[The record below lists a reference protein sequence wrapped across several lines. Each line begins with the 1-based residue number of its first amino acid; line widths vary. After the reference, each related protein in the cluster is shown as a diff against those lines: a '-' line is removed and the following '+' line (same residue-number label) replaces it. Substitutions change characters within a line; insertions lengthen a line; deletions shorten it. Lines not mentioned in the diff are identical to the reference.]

1 MILKTINE
9 FKEKDKI
16 ELPLLISQV
25 TQGVTTSG
33 APYLSV
39 VCQDKTGS
47 IDGKLWDVKEEQ
59 SALMKPGM
67 IVDVVGEV
75 LKYRNSLQLR
85 IHSVS
90 KSQQDYQIADF
101 VEQTSVPIEQLKQRV
116 KKSIESI
123 EDEVIRGI
131 TQEVFNRYDKEFF
144 EFPAASKFHHD
155 YLGGLATHV
164 VSMLDIGEFIIK
176 QYPLLDR
183 DLLLGGILLHDIGK
197 VLELSGP
204 ILTEYTLKGRLLGH
218 ISIIHAI
225 IAEIAKTNGWE
236 DKEQTILL
244 SHLVLSHHG
253 QYEYGSPVLPMLPEA
268 EILNIIDNLDARMNM
283 FEKMIETTEP
293 KTFSGRIFSLENRSF
308 YRSK

>member
-1 MILKTINE
+1 MKTINQFE
-9 FKEKDKI
+9 EKDKV

-25 TQGVTTSG
+25 TQGITTSG
-33 APYLSV
+33 SPYLSV

-47 IDGKLWDVKEEQ
+47 IDGKFWDVKDNQ
-59 SALMKPGM
+59 SSLVKPGM
-67 IVDVVGEV
+67 ILDVVGEV

-85 IHSVS
+85 IHNVL
-90 KSQQDYQIADF
+90 KPQQEYQIADF
-101 VEQTSVPIEQLKQRV
+101 VEQTSIPIEELKQRV
-116 KKSIESI
+116 NETIASID
-123 EDEVIRGI
+123 DEVIQGI
-131 TQEVFNRYDKEFF
+131 VQEVFKRYEKEFF
-144 EFPAASKFHHD
+144 EFPAASRNHHD
-155 YLGGLATHV
+155 FLGGLATHV
-164 VSMLDIGEFIIK
+164 VSMLDVGEFVVK
-176 QYPLLDR
+176 QYPLLNR
-183 DLLLGGILLHDIGK
+183 DLLLGGILLHDVGK

-218 ISIIHAI
+218 ISMVNAI
-225 IAEIAKTNGWE
+225 IAEIAKKEGWE
-236 DKEQTILL
+236 DKEQTVLL

-293 KTFSGRIFSLENRSF
+293 KTFSGRIFSLENRNF

>member
-1 MILKTINE
+1 MKTITE
-9 FKEKDKI
+9 FREKDKV

-33 APYLSV
+33 SPYLSV
-39 VCQDKTGS
+39 VCQDKTGA

-85 IHSVS
+85 IHNVFAT
-90 KSQQDYQIADF
+90 QQDYQIADF
-101 VEQTSVPIEQLKQRV
+101 VEQTSIPIEQLKQRV
-116 KKSIESI
+116 NDTVVSI
-123 EDEVIRGI
+123 EDDVIQGI
-131 TQEVFNRYDKEFF
+131 CQEVMNRYEKEFY
-144 EFPAASKFHHD
+144 EFPAASRNHHD
-155 YLGGLATHV
+155 FLGGLATHV
-164 VSMLDIGEFIIK
+164 VSMLDIGEFVVK
-176 QYPLLDR
+176 QYPLLNR

-218 ISIIHAI
+218 ISMVNAI
-225 IAEIAKTNGWE
+225 IAEVAKEKGWE
-236 DKEQTILL
+236 DKEQTVLL

-253 QYEYGSPVLPMLPEA
+253 QYEYGSPVLPMVPEA

-283 FEKMIETTEP
+283 FEKMVDSTEP
-293 KTFSGRIFSLENRSF
+293 KTFSGRIFSLENRNF